1 MTELS
6 KNEIKDLVGKND
18 PLILEVGSYD
28 GQDSLAML
36 QVMTD
41 AEIYAFE
48 ADPLSIEDFKSL
60 NHPEQIKLIEKA
72 VGKEDGKID
81 WYPSVSNS
89 GRRWSLSSS
98 LKKPLNHLGAYPTVS
113 FKQNPDQVDC
123 VKLDSWAKENI
134 QDQIIDFIWCDVN
147 GAEEEMILGAIDT
160 LQNKTRFFYTECFD
174 TELWK
179 DQVNKKWILETLD
192 NFDFISQHHH
202 NILLKNKTL

>member
-1 MTELS
+1 MGRNTS
-6 KNEIKDLVGKND
+6 YKSVKNFSCD
-18 PLILEVGSYD
+18 
-28 GQDSLAML
+28 
-36 QVMTD
+36 
-41 AEIYAFE
+41 
-48 ADPLSIEDFKSL
+48 
-60 NHPEQIKLIEKA
+60 
-72 VGKEDGKID
+72 
-81 WYPSVSNS
+81 
-89 GRRWSLSSS
+89 
-98 LKKPLNHLGAYPTVS
+98 PTVS